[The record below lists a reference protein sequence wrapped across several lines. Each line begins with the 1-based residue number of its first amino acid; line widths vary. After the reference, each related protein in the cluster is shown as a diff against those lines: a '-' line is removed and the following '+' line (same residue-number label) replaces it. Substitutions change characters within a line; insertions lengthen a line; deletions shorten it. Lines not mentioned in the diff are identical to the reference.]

1 MKWICVYK
9 VPIYLPWLV
18 ICYKVKTWIALILQR
33 CCYGYANA
41 TFHHLWADTESHIL
55 VCEQKCQVSPPFPNP
70 LISIFNF
77 STIPLF
83 HWFHIAGDGQLSVE
97 NTYTE
102 HVCGLGQVLPT
113 LPPHGKYNVKS
124 WRLWRAMVS
133 RRKWVKKLNGVLIKK
148 CLLVRQWFYLKLN
161 F

>member
-102 HVCGLGQVLPT
+102 HVCG
-113 LPPHGKYNVKS
+113 
-124 WRLWRAMVS
+124 
-133 RRKWVKKLNGVLIKK
+133 WV
-148 CLLVRQWFYLKLN
+148 RFYLHCHHMESTTWNHGDYGEQWCLGGN
-161 F
+161 G